1 MNKRLKMASLVLA
14 FCLAFIWLSV
24 ALHNLISGLLGFE
37 EPLFFSLALITIFI
51 ILLILFYL
59 LFGLLIS
66 LFKGLMGPQ
75 KKRKTK

>member
-1 MNKRLKMASLVLA
+1 MASLVLA
-14 FCLAFIWLSV
+14 ICLAFIWLSV

-37 EPLFFSLALITIFI
+37 EPFFFSLALITIFI

-66 LFKGLMGPQ
+66 LLKGLTRPQ
-75 KKRKTK
+75 KKRKT